1 MRFATNPKAD
11 PSSADQKEKQKR
23 VMTSLILMDTK
34 GTPNEIVSAWPT
46 YHQANFR
53 RYPEVGKLCPTL
65 TSALFYSARQGFA
78 M

>member
-1 MRFATNPKAD
+1 
-11 PSSADQKEKQKR
+11 
-23 VMTSLILMDTK
+23 MTSLILMDTK